1 MALAGDLQDMPLT
14 VARSGHCGGEGVKR
28 RVKHR
33 VHKAIVQRTLTV
45 HRQVRIGILEHL
57 RRRILFRDQEQ
68 LPALGAQ
75 AHGRPAGDRRHERRQ
90 DQRDDDR
97 RQPEQEAQIQPC
109 HPDRP
114 HQPQQQLRAVAHKGF
129 PPRRGVI
136 ITLRRIPYHLPA
148 EEGADHED
156 GVEQHTDR
164 RQQDREQDLQQQ

>member
-1 MALAGDLQDMPLT
+1 MTLT

-28 RVKHR
+28 RIKHR

-75 AHGRPAGDRRHERRQ
+75 AHCRPAGNRRYERRGGSA
-90 DQRDDDR
+90 R
-97 RQPEQEAQIQPC
+97 RRSAPARTGSADPAM
-109 HPDRP
+109 PSRP
-114 HQPQQQLRAVAHKGF
+114 PSPSSSCEPWRIKAS
-129 PPRRGVI
+129 PRRGVI

-156 GVEQHTDR
+156 RVEQHTDR
-164 RQQDREQDLQQQ
+164 RQQDREQDPPAAVKA